1 MLSAVILTKNEEKN
15 IIECIRS
22 LSFCDEIIIVD
33 DYSSDKTINLIQN
46 FNSIIKIYKRN
57 LSGNF
62 AQQRNFGLEKAKG
75 EWVLFLDADERI
87 SVDLKTE
94 IINEI
99 TSINNPYSGYFL
111 KRTDFLF
118 GKKLNFGETSKIR
131 LLRLARKDVG
141 KWKRRVHEIWDIKG
155 RTKILK
161 NPLTHFAHSS
171 LNQFI
176 SEINYHTD
184 LDVKSKI
191 DENKKALIF
200 FEILSE
206 VGSGISTGGGYGD
219 SEMSPGFGFRAEKTS
234 YKSGGREGTIEE
246 QNVLFGKKY
255 EYSFDYKKIR
265 EAIKTIAE
273 KFGYGFEI
281 TLRESSII

>member
-1 MLSAVILTKNEEKN
+1 MQ
-15 IIECIRS
+15 
-22 LSFCDEIIIVD
+22 
-33 DYSSDKTINLIQN
+33 TIKDAL
-46 FNSIIKIYKRN
+46 
-57 LSGNF
+57 
-62 AQQRNFGLEKAKG
+62 LE
-75 EWVLFLDADERI
+75 L
-87 SVDLKTE
+87 
-94 IINEI
+94 
-99 TSINNPYSGYFL
+99 
-111 KRTDFLF
+111 
-118 GKKLNFGETSKIR
+118 GETLPAKFTEAKNDI
-131 LLRLARKDVG
+131 LWMTYVVAERKS
-141 KWKRRVHEIWDIKG
+141 
-155 RTKILK
+155 
-161 NPLTHFAHSS
+161 F
-171 LNQFI
+171 LNKQKLFYRCRI
-176 SEINYHTD
+176 
-184 LDVKSKI
+184 KI

-265 EAIKTIAE
+265 EDIKTISE